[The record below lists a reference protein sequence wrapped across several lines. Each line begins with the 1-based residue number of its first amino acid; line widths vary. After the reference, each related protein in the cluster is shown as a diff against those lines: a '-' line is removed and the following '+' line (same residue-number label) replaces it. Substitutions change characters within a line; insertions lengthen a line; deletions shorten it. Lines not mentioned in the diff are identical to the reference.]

1 MATYDIFMPALSST
15 MTEGKIVE
23 WLKQPGDKVARGESV
38 LVVESDK
45 ADMDVESFQ
54 DGYLAAVLMP
64 AGSTAPVG
72 ETIGLIVE
80 TEAEI
85 AAAQAKSPSAPA
97 AAAAAPEPAPA
108 AAPPA
113 PTPAPAPVAVVA
125 PPAPAATAPVVAAPV
140 VAAPVVN
147 DGRIVA
153 SPRAKKLASQLG
165 VDLATVRGTGPHGR
179 IQAEDVQQAG
189 GQPVSVP
196 RVAEGSTAA
205 VSSAPAG
212 AAAAAP
218 TAPAGNSFGRPGET
232 VPFNTLQGAVNRN
245 MEASLAV
252 PCFRVG
258 YTITTDKLDAFY
270 KQVKSKGVTMT
281 ALLAKAVAVTLA
293 RHPQVNAA
301 TTAAGMTYPADVNVA
316 VAVAMEDGGLITPV
330 LRGADRTDLYEMS
343 RQWKDLVKRSRSKQL
358 QPEEYST
365 GTFTLSNLGMFGV
378 DRFDAILPPGTGAI
392 LAVAASRPTV
402 VAGKDGSI
410 AVKRQMQVNLTADH
424 RVIYGA
430 DGAAFLKDLAE
441 LIETRPESLA
451 L

>member
-1 MATYDIFMPALSST
+1 MPALSST

-23 WLKQPGDKVARGESV
+23 WLKQPGDKVGRGESV

-80 TEAEI
+80 SEAEI
-85 AAAQAKSPSAPA
+85 ADAKASAPAAPA
-97 AAAAAPEPAPA
+97 AAAPAPTA
-108 AAPPA
+108 TAPAPA
-113 PTPAPAPVAVVA
+113 PTPAPAPVAAAA
-125 PPAPAATAPVVAAPV
+125 PVAAPPP
-140 VAAPVVN
+140 AAIQPSAPVVN

-153 SPRAKKLASQLG
+153 SPRAKKLASQMG
-165 VDLATVRGTGPHGR
+165 VDLATVRGSGPHGR
-179 IQAEDVQQAG
+179 IQAEDVEKAS
-189 GQPVSVP
+189 GQPISVP
-196 RVAEGSTAA
+196 RVAEGT
-205 VSSAPAG
+205 APAVTGG
-212 AAAAAP
+212 ASSAAAAP
-218 TAPAGNSFGRPGET
+218 AAPAGSSFGRPGET

-270 KQVKSKGVTMT
+270 KQVKPKGVTMT

-301 TTAAGMTYPADVNVA
+301 TTAAGMAYPADVNVA

-330 LRGADRTDLYEMS
+330 LRNADRTDLYEMS
-343 RQWKDLVKRSRSKQL
+343 RQWGDLVKRSRSKQL